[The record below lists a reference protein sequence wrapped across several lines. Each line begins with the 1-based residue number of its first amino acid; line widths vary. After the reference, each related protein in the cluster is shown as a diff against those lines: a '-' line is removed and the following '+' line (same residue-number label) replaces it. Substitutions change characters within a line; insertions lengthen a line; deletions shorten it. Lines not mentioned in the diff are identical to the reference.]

1 MDMNLQKYV
10 SFVKTVEYGSFTKAA
25 EVLNYSQSG
34 ISRMIADLEREW
46 QVTLLERGK
55 GGVRLTSDGMTLM
68 PYAKSLVDEYEKLQ
82 MRVDELNGLQSG
94 LIRIGVFSSVATHW
108 LPNILAVF
116 GKQYPNIEYELLLGD
131 YAEIEQWIADGRIDF
146 GFLRLPTDK
155 GFDCIELE
163 RDQQMVVLPVDHP
176 LAGAEV
182 FPVEA
187 LNDYPFIMLE
197 KGIKAEITNIFL
209 RNHMTPKP
217 KYTIFDDYAAMAMV
231 EKGLGISILPK
242 LILQRVSY
250 RIVTK
255 PLNVE
260 AYRTIGIAMK
270 NRQEL
275 SLAAKRF
282 LEYMDYRSQSLQP
295 DI

>member
-1 MDMNLQKYV
+1 MDVNLQKYV

>member
-1 MDMNLQKYV
+1 M
-10 SFVKTVEYGSFTKAA
+10 
-25 EVLNYSQSG
+25 
-34 ISRMIADLEREW
+34 
-46 QVTLLERGK
+46 
-55 GGVRLTSDGMTLM
+55 
-68 PYAKSLVDEYEKLQ
+68 
-82 MRVDELNGLQSG
+82 
-94 LIRIGVFSSVATHW
+94 ATHW

-187 LNDYPFIMLE
+187 LNDYPFIM
-197 KGIKAEITNIFL
+197 
-209 RNHMTPKP
+209 
-217 KYTIFDDYAAMAMV
+217 V
-231 EKGLGISILPK
+231 EKGLGIAILPK

-282 LEYMDYRSQSLQP
+282 LEYMDYRSQSL
-295 DI
+295 